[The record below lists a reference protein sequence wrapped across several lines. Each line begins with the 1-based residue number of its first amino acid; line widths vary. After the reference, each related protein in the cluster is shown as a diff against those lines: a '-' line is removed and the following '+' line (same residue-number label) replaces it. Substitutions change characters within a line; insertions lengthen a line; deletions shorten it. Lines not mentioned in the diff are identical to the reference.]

1 VTTNVQV
8 EIKDVM
14 QLLRQTQDQLTAERM
29 ANIALSRQLQGLLA
43 EHALC
48 IGNIKVAET
57 PDKGR
62 EDNNGNSR
70 SGRTIHCPS

>member
-29 ANIALSRQLQGLLA
+29 ANIALNRQLQGLLA
-43 EHALC
+43 EHARC
-48 IGNIKVAET
+48 VSVTVIPEDADGHGNIYSKELR
-57 PDKGR
+57 K
-62 EDNNGNSR
+62 
-70 SGRTIHCPS
+70 